1 MNWPLEN
8 CCPYV
13 CLEPKHGNLNAKK
26 SVSCPSL
33 GLLGCQNL
41 SVVGVGLVLVGAIQT
56 GAVVSFPCI
65 FACMCWL
72 NCLTYWLV
80 GVCSS
85 MTFLLV
91 WLSESFLFP
100 WWWRLVPVASR
111 MWLKVAVLA
120 TWPVTLQKCN
130 QLSQSTLV
138 WAKCNWWHFV
148 TFFNDTLF
156 KGVLIQNGWCYSI
169 WHYVTFSYPCDSFC
183 LWLTLKEH

>member
-1 MNWPLEN
+1 MVRISLRIFFSLVFWRNWRQKHLLRFTDLFVN
-8 CCPYV
+8 CICSRGV
-13 CLEPKHGNLNAKK
+13 WFW
-26 SVSCPSL
+26 SVRFRPELWFPSL
-33 GLLGCQNL
+33 AYLRAC
-41 SVVGVGLVLVGAIQT
+41 VGWT
-56 GAVVSFPCI
+56 
-65 FACMCWL
+65 
-72 NCLTYWLV
+72 NCLTYWLD
-80 GVCSS
+80 GIAACHICA
-85 MTFLLV
+85 LV

-148 TFFNDTLF
+148 TFFNDSLSR
-156 KGVLIQNGWCYSI
+156 GVLIQNGWCYSI
-169 WHYVTFSYPCDSFC
+169 RHYVTFPFPCDSFC